1 MDKTEYIKA
10 NSVAFSGHRTIAENC
25 KDDIR
30 KKLRGKIRLLYAMG
44 FTNFFCGMALGF
56 DMLAAEEVIS
66 LKAELPKLKLIAVI
80 PFEGQS
86 ERWSTREQDRYKSIL
101 AKADDSILLC
111 RYYFKGCLLRR
122 NDYMLSH
129 SSGLIVFFDGT
140 PKGGTFYTC
149 RKAKMMGMDIINL
162 YKT

>member
-1 MDKTEYIKA
+1 MDKTKYIKA

-25 KDDIR
+25 KDEIR

-86 ERWSTREQDRYKSIL
+86 ERWSAMEQDRYKSIL
-101 AKADDSILLC
+101 AKADDS
-111 RYYFKGCLLRR
+111 
-122 NDYMLSH
+122 
-129 SSGLIVFFDGT
+129 V
-140 PKGGTFYTC
+140 
-149 RKAKMMGMDIINL
+149 
-162 YKT
+162 